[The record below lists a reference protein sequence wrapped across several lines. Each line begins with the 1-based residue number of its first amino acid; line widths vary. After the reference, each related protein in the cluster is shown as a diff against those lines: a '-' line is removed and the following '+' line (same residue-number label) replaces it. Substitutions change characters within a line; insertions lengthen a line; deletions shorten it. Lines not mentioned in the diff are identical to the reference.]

1 MVSGTSLSFIREKYL
16 PKLLGL
22 ILFFMAGDFS
32 GCKNRSENS
41 IPPVNESG
49 VIYSNI
55 SATRIN
61 LQLPDGSRVLLDPS
75 SIIRLSPGFN
85 KADRQLFLEGAAL
98 FRTGMHNLLP
108 FIVHT
113 KALTM
118 TVTSSAAAF
127 KVDGFPN
134 SPGEEVDLLSG
145 ELQAIKSYHSKTD
158 NEPAKLIGGEMV
170 MINTDID
177 LMEKENFD
185 SSELKDWIGK

>member
-1 MVSGTSLSFIREKYL
+1 
-16 PKLLGL
+16 
-22 ILFFMAGDFS
+22 
-32 GCKNRSENS
+32 
-41 IPPVNESG
+41 
-49 VIYSNI
+49 
-55 SATRIN
+55 
-61 LQLPDGSRVLLDPS
+61 
-75 SIIRLSPGFN
+75 
-85 KADRQLFLEGAAL
+85 
-98 FRTGMHNLLP
+98 
-108 FIVHT
+108 
-113 KALTM
+113 M